1 LLPPEQTDRCRSNPR
16 RDPADRRQCELV
28 DHPDLIRLI
37 IVGASQTSVLD
48 PTPEIVVL
56 LDNNRA
62 LERVY
67 PQFAQLGSAIAVSS
81 ILYASASVWS
91 GMADMIAR
99 HFQAPSWRRYGTFL
113 CSEHSDG
120 AMEFSDVMLRS
131 EIASGDRI

>member
-1 LLPPEQTDRCRSNPR
+1 MPEM
-16 RDPADRRQCELV
+16 
-28 DHPDLIRLI
+28 
-37 IVGASQTSVLD
+37 
-48 PTPEIVVL
+48 VVL

-67 PQFAQLGSAIAVSS
+67 PQFAQFGSAFAVSS
-81 ILYASASVWS
+81 MLSNYASASAGS

-99 HFQAPSWRRYGTFL
+99 HFQAPLWRRYGTFL

-131 EIASGDRI
+131 EIASGNRI